1 MDFGENIIKAS
12 FVNRFDK
19 IEVDC
24 VLKEKTRKLE
34 LRRVCAFTQTHV
46 EETEIAKVSP

>member
-1 MDFGENIIKAS
+1 MDFGENIFEAS

-19 IEVDC
+19 IEVDG
-24 VLKEKTRKLE
+24 VLKEETRKLE
-34 LRRVCAFTQTHV
+34 IGRVCAFTQTHI